1 MSDNNLPE
9 DRQSEVAIL
18 GALMGGEDLGFFE
31 ASQMLGVEHF
41 SVRSNRIIFE
51 AILKLHSLGLSVEP
65 VSLTNHIKTEGKLEE
80 VGGAPYISQIGS
92 CFCPLPNFRHYVD
105 LVVEAFKLRK
115 IIELSDAALA
125 TSKSGVVP
133 SSEILGELESQVF
146 SLSTANNTDN
156 QNRLKPASEE
166 LQRMI
171 DIRRAGQ
178 KVFGLDSGV
187 DGFNQIFGGFQ
198 KGQYYVMAARP
209 SVGKTA
215 FVDQVTV
222 HLVIRGHPVLYISL
236 EAGEERVLGKMAC
249 KLAKVC
255 FSDFA
260 QGKCSPPELD
270 EVEAARKVLDKSPL
284 ILIRP
289 SDLNA
294 TDIRTLIRKEY
305 RARKIELVVMD
316 YIQKITIPPRTE
328 PRVAIGDAS
337 QQIAKS
343 CVDTGVPAL
352 ILAQLNR
359 EADKGERPRMSQ
371 LKESGQ
377 IEQDADN
384 VGLLWSDV
392 DRSTLLPGAKVPI
405 NLTIEKNRDGISQLD
420 QKLAFNGRLMTFEER
435 KI

>member
-1 MSDNNLPE
+1 MNDNNLPE
-9 DRQSEVAIL
+9 DHQSEVAIL
-18 GALMGGEDLGFFE
+18 GALMGREDLGYLE
-31 ASQMLGVEHF
+31 ASQMLTVEHF

-65 VSLTNHIKTEGKLEE
+65 ISLTNHIKTEGKLEE
-80 VGGAPYISQIGS
+80 VGGAIYISQIGS
-92 CFCPLPNFRHYVD
+92 CFCPLPHFRHYVE

-115 IIELSDAALA
+115 IIELSDSALVA
-125 TSKSGVVP
+125 SKSGVAS

-146 SLSTANNTDN
+146 NLSSANNTDN
-156 QNRLKPASEE
+156 QNRLNPACDE

-171 DIRRAGQ
+171 DVRRAGE
-178 KVFGLDSGV
+178 KVFGLDSGI

-198 KGQYYVMAARP
+198 RGQYYIIAARP
-209 SVGKTA
+209 STGKTA

-222 HLVIRGHPVLYISL
+222 HLVTRDHPVLYISL

-249 KLAKVC
+249 KLARVSYSE
-255 FSDFA
+255 FSL
-260 QGKCSPPELD
+260 GKCSTYELD
-270 EVEAARKVLDKSPL
+270 EVEAALKVLKKSHL
-284 ILIRP
+284 IIIRP
-289 SDLNA
+289 SDLNS

-305 RARKIELVVMD
+305 RARKIELVILD
-316 YIQKITIPPRTE
+316 YIQKVRIPPRTE
-328 PRVAIGDAS
+328 PRVAIGEAS

-359 EADKGERPRMSQ
+359 DAEKEARPRMGH

-384 VGLLWSDV
+384 IGILWSEV

-405 NLTIEKNRDGISQLD
+405 ILTIEKNRDGISQLD
-420 QKLAFNGRLMTFEER
+420 QKLSFNGRLMTFEER
-435 KI
+435 KN